1 MVTRRFSIF
10 IDIEL
15 RIGDNNESG
24 LGITQFRFN
33 PLAGFYAGNNTDHV
47 ASFGPLSNVMGRYLT
62 FQRIS
67 LGFPEIAEIHVYNMT

>member
-33 PLAGFYAGNNTDHV
+33 PLVGFYAGNNLDPVT
-47 ASFGPLSNVMGRYLT
+47 SFGPLNNARGRYLT
-62 FQRIS
+62 LQQIS
-67 LGFPEIAEIHVYNMT
+67 AHILEISEIYVYN